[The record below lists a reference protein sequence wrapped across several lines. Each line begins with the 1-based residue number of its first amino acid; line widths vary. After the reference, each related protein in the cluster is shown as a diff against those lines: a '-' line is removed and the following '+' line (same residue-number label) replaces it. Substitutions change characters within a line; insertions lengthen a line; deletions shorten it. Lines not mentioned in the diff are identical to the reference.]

1 MCGIVGFLGKK
12 NTVLLN
18 KMTDLISHR
27 GPDQDIKVEKGPI
40 NIGFRRLSINDLIEG
55 NQPFYDEKN
64 KIGIFCNGEIY
75 NHIDLRKDLESKNHK
90 FKSKNDCEVILHGFK
105 EYGLNFLNKI
115 NGMFFIVIW
124 DELNEKIYLIRDRL
138 GIKPCY
144 YANVGNEIFFSSEIK
159 PLLENKNI
167 KRTLNYKS
175 INYYLST
182 RYIPSSNNLI
192 KDIKTLK
199 PGNILE
205 FGFKSQKITKY
216 WNNNNFGN
224 ESDNLKNLL
233 TNSTNLRMTADVKV
247 GVFLSGGIDSSII
260 TSLMSKN
267 SKEFEVFT
275 HSFDLKKDE
284 SSHAIK
290 LCEYLGLKNH
300 NIINIEKKDIYNL
313 ENIIASMEFPIGNSD
328 IIGLDKLCYAAKQKN
343 VKVILSGE
351 GSDEIFGSYVH
362 HNLLNKFKNIKS
374 LINLIGINKLISYST
389 KKIPKSIYDI
399 FFNYGKYKITNELI
413 ENFSDFILEKDEI
426 KSYINLISL
435 FNFEDKKKILN
446 KEFYFFLENETDSA
460 IYKDYFKENV
470 NLPNKI
476 LKFEINN
483 WLTDY
488 HLLKEDKISMS
499 HSIEMRFPFLDHNIC
514 EFMNLK
520 KNKKYLFDNKK
531 ILKMNFKNELPNF
544 ITQRKKGPILVPI
557 IETFGKQFIE
567 LYRDL
572 LTKKSINEYNIFNFE
587 NLEILFKNFE
597 SDKNYIKAN
606 KIFAIL
612 SLHIWLKKFI

>member
-233 TNSTNLRMTADVKV
+233 TNSTNLRMAADVKV

-267 SKEFEVFT
+267 SKEFVVFN
-275 HSFDLKKDE
+275 HSFDVKKTNVVTQVN
-284 SSHAIK
+284 
-290 LCEYLGLKNH
+290 YVNT
-300 NIINIEKKDIYNL
+300 
-313 ENIIASMEFPIGNSD
+313 
-328 IIGLDKLCYAAKQKN
+328 LD
-343 VKVILSGE
+343 
-351 GSDEIFGSYVH
+351 
-362 HNLLNKFKNIKS
+362 
-374 LINLIGINKLISYST
+374 
-389 KKIPKSIYDI
+389 
-399 FFNYGKYKITNELI
+399 
-413 ENFSDFILEKDEI
+413 
-426 KSYINLISL
+426 
-435 FNFEDKKKILN
+435 
-446 KEFYFFLENETDSA
+446 
-460 IYKDYFKENV
+460 
-470 NLPNKI
+470 
-476 LKFEINN
+476 
-483 WLTDY
+483 
-488 HLLKEDKISMS
+488 
-499 HSIEMRFPFLDHNIC
+499 
-514 EFMNLK
+514 
-520 KNKKYLFDNKK
+520 
-531 ILKMNFKNELPNF
+531 
-544 ITQRKKGPILVPI
+544 
-557 IETFGKQFIE
+557 
-567 LYRDL
+567 
-572 LTKKSINEYNIFNFE
+572 
-587 NLEILFKNFE
+587 
-597 SDKNYIKAN
+597 
-606 KIFAIL
+606 
-612 SLHIWLKKFI
+612 